1 MLSSTASLTT
11 SGVGGGG
18 GEVTID
24 DELVGNAEGSD
35 DDDSGSG
42 EETSYESEIIT
53 LHNYISE
60 AVTSLLGD
68 SVNFVKQATTFSLP
82 SSFLSNPTP
91 KCIKVF
97 VFGYPQALMDH
108 GVTKLAVFFGKPRA
122 KDILLSHMI
131 TFLNDKE
138 DARLRDSFYENIVG
152 VSAFI
157 GWQCSPILKP
167 LLQQGLCDPEE
178 FVVGRCI
185 ATMASL
191 ANLGLLQKVYAG
203 VDCECEII

>member
-1 MLSSTASLTT
+1 
-11 SGVGGGG
+11 
-18 GEVTID
+18 
-24 DELVGNAEGSD
+24 
-35 DDDSGSG
+35 
-42 EETSYESEIIT
+42 
-53 LHNYISE
+53 
-60 AVTSLLGD
+60 
-68 SVNFVKQATTFSLP
+68 
-82 SSFLSNPTP
+82 
-91 KCIKVF
+91 
-97 VFGYPQALMDH
+97 MDH

-152 VSAFI
+152 VSAFV

-167 LLQQGLCDPEE
+167 LLQQGLYDPEE

-191 ANLGLLQKVYAG
+191 ASMGLLQKVSDHLLALSQNNSTRQPLC
-203 VDCECEII
+203 VS